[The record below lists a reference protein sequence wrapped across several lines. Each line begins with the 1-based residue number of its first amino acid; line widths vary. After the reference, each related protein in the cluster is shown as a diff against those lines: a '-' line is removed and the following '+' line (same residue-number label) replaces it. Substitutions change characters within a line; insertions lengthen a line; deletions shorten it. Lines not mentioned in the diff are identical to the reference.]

1 MAMNGQVQS
10 SQAARCRQL
19 KKEGMTIAGISEKC
33 HIPRTTVGR
42 YVKGM
47 VDQREIREIQT
58 RTVSPTNPNNK
69 VGNTGNADQ
78 DSISHISHKSHSKVT
93 DRDQDSISHIS
104 HISHKSHSKVRNTG
118 NADQDNMSH
127 ISHISHSRGSVGVYI
142 LLFLLLAILILLL
155 LDHFVLEGKI
165 LGWFFG
171 QSKPE
176 DHSEVTEQKVEL
188 IGFEGRSLSDI

>member
-1 MAMNGQVQS
+1 MNSEAQS
-10 SQAARCRQL
+10 SWVARCREL

-47 VDQREIREIQT
+47 VDQREIREMQT

-78 DSISHISHKSHSKVT
+78 DGMSHISHKSHSKVT
-93 DRDQDSISHIS
+93 NRDQDSMSHKSHIFHESHSKVGNTGNTDQDSMS
-104 HISHKSHSKVRNTG
+104 HISHKSHS
-118 NADQDNMSH
+118 S
-127 ISHISHSRGSVGVYI
+127 GSIGVYI
-142 LLFLLLAILILLL
+142 LFFLLLAILILLL
-155 LDHFVLEGKI
+155 LDRFVLEGKI

-171 QSKPE
+171 QLKVQGQ
-176 DHSEVTEQKVEL
+176 DQGTEQKVEL
-188 IGFEGRSLSDI
+188 IGFEGRSISIDDI

>member
-10 SQAARCRQL
+10 SRATRCRQL
-19 KKEGMTIAGISEKC
+19 KKEGMTIKEISEKC
-33 HIPRTTVGR
+33 HISVPTVGR

-47 VDQREIREIQT
+47 VDQREMREIPS
-58 RTVSPTNPNNK
+58 RTVSPTFLNNK
-69 VGNTGNADQ
+69 VRNTGNADQ
-78 DSISHISHKSHSKVT
+78 DSISHNSRISQGKVT

-118 NADQDNMSH
+118 NADQDSISHNSH
-127 ISHISHSRGSVGVYI
+127 ISQRRGSVGVYI

-165 LGWFFG
+165 LGWLFG
-171 QSKPE
+171 QLKPE
-176 DHSEVTEQKVEL
+176 DHSEVTEQKVDL
-188 IGFEGRSLSDI
+188 IGFEGRSLNDI

>member
-1 MAMNGQVQS
+1 MNSEAQS
-10 SQAARCRQL
+10 SWVARCRQL

-33 HIPRTTVGR
+33 HIPPTTVGR

-47 VDQREIREIQT
+47 VDQREIREIES
-58 RTVSPTNPNNK
+58 RTVSPTNPNSK
-69 VGNTGNADQ
+69 VRNTGNADQ

-93 DRDQDSISHIS
+93 DRDQDSISHNS
-104 HISHKSHSKVRNTG
+104 HISHKSHSKVRNTE
-118 NADQDNMSH
+118 NTEPDS
-127 ISHISHSRGSVGVYI
+127 ISHNSHNSQSRGSVGVYI
-142 LLFLLLAILILLL
+142 LLFLLLTILILLL

-171 QSKPE
+171 QLKPE

>member
-78 DSISHISHKSHSKVT
+78 DSISHISH
-93 DRDQDSISHIS
+93 
-104 HISHKSHSKVRNTG
+104 ISHKSHSKVRNTG

-142 LLFLLLAILILLL
+142 LLFLLLA
-155 LDHFVLEGKI
+155 
-165 LGWFFG
+165 
-171 QSKPE
+171 
-176 DHSEVTEQKVEL
+176 
-188 IGFEGRSLSDI
+188 GR